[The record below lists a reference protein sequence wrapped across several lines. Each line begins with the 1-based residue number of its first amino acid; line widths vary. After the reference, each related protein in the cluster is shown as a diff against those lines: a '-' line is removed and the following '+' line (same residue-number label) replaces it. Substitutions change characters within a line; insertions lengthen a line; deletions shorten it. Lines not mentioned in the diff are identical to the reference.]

1 MKIQLCLPALAAC
14 LLWAAIS
21 PPSNAAA
28 ITYQLSG
35 ASATFTS
42 PSATV
47 SLTGDFTFDPSGP
60 ALDSIDITAT
70 ETSGS
75 GVLTNTTVEF
85 TTPEL
90 GFPTVIEAFDP
101 VTSDLISI
109 SFASGLGSAAA
120 DINDVRF
127 ETPSAG
133 VNIATSVAGSVI
145 AVAEPS
151 TWAMMLV
158 GFGLLGGASY
168 WTRRRHHRE
177 HERAKHFRAA

>member
-1 MKIQLCLPALAAC
+1 MKPDMKLKCLPALAAC
-14 LLWAAIS
+14 LLWAAVS

-28 ITYQLSG
+28 ITYVLSG

-60 ALDSIDITAT
+60 TLDSVDITAT

-75 GVLTNTTVEF
+75 GVLPDTSVEF
-85 TTPEL
+85 TSPFQGL
-90 GFPTVIEAFDP
+90 PTLIIALNPPP
-101 VTSDLISI
+101 VTAEVLIG
-109 SFASGLGSAAA
+109 FASALGGAAA

-127 ETPSAG
+127 EILSG

-145 AVAEPS
+145 AVPEPS
-151 TWAMMLV
+151 TWALMLL
-158 GFGLLGGASY
+158 GFGLLGGAGY
-168 WTRRRHHRE
+168 WMRRRSISI
-177 HERAKHFRAA
+177 AV